1 MTDYSGIDPF
11 DICMSALGLGLV
23 SGLDAESLWI
33 ACNLAQ
39 NPGQFDVAIQAS
51 CRLRELVELSSER
64 S

>member
-1 MTDYSGIDPF
+1 MTDYSGVDPF

-33 ACNLAQ
+33 ACNLAKS
-39 NPGQFDVAIQAS
+39 PEQFDVAIEAS
-51 CRLRELVELSSER
+51 CRLVELVELSRER